1 MPVVSNVM
9 AQSPLF
15 SFSRWPDLGK
25 YCKFGDIVPVWILSG
40 KILMKRRNLAH
51 RPGCAVEATLDL
63 IDGKWKGVILFHLQ
77 NGTQRFGELRRRM
90 PGITQRMLTK
100 QLRALE
106 DDRLIIRKVYAEV
119 PPRVEYTLSETGESL
134 RPVIDTLKAWG
145 ESHQERLSCARTAE
159 APHRAA

>member
-1 MPVVSNVM
+1 
-9 AQSPLF
+9 
-15 SFSRWPDLGK
+15 
-25 YCKFGDIVPVWILSG
+25 
-40 KILMKRRNLAH
+40 MKRRNFAH

-106 DDRLIIRKVYAEV
+106 EDGLIVRTVFAEV
-119 PPRVEYTLSETGESL
+119 PPRVEYSLSEIGESL
-134 RPVIDTLKAWG
+134 RPVIDILKAWG
-145 ESHQERLSCARTAE
+145 ERHQERLSCSPVAESAKASHQTA
-159 APHRAA
+159 